1 MWTILHV
8 PCLNV
13 PGFAGDDGMP
23 IGLTV
28 VGPRYRDLSILHAGK
43 AIGEIFEA
51 DGGWVRKNI

>member
-13 PGFAGDDGMP
+13 PGFIGEDGMP
-23 IGLTV
+23 IGLTLV
-28 VGPRYRDLSILHAGK
+28 APRFQDVHVLRAGK

-51 DGGWVRKNI
+51 KAG

>member
-13 PGFAGDDGMP
+13 PGFVGEDGMP

-28 VGPRYRDLSILHAGK
+28 VGPRYHDLSVLYAGE
-43 AIGEIFEA
+43 AIGKIFEGE
-51 DGGWVRKNI
+51 GGWVRQNI

>member
-13 PGFAGDDGMP
+13 PGFAGEDGMP

-28 VGPRYRDLSILHAGK
+28 VGPRYRDLHVLHAGK
-43 AIGEIFEA
+43 AIGEIFELE
-51 DGGWVRKNI
+51 GGWKRNKV